1 MNAAIIGLVRA
12 RCDCIYLYSIKS
24 LGIVYL
30 SGAIKSSGS
39 YAERIFSKDIVKA
52 GEYDYAFGEREVES
66 RDGTLKRD
74 HARSAAPYSKSD

>member
-1 MNAAIIGLVRA
+1 L
-12 RCDCIYLYSIKS
+12 YLSFSIKS

-30 SGAIKSSGS
+30 SGAIKSSGP
-39 YAERIFSKDIVKA
+39 IFSRDIVKA

-74 HARSAAPYSKSD
+74 HARSAAPFPKQIERSRSLDR